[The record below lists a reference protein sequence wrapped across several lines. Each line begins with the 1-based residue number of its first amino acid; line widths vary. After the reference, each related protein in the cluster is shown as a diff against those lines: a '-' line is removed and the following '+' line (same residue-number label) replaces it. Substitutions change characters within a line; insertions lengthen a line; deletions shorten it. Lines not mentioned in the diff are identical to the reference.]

1 MRMDQKWDIEKITH
15 FFFLLVNA
23 TDVSRKNIL
32 EKRFKK
38 DPETYKKLISV
49 LSMIGVLGYKDG
61 LEFGFSTHYFDSIKS
76 SVSRLIEI
84 RKFSDLW
91 RVLSYNSMQNEL
103 IVILDAF
110 EAHKHTSTTKAA
122 QGVKE
127 KAKIVEVLLEWS
139 E

>member
-1 MRMDQKWDIEKITH
+1 MNQKWDIEEIAH

-23 TDVSRKNIL
+23 TDTSGKNIL

-61 LEFGFSTHYFDSIKS
+61 LKFGFSAHYFDSIKS
-76 SVSRLIEI
+76 SVSHLIEI

-91 RVLSYNSMQNEL
+91 RVLGYNSMQNEL
-103 IVILDAF
+103 VVMLDAF
-110 EAHKHTSTTKAA
+110 ESHKHTSTTKAA
-122 QGVKE
+122 QSVRG
-127 KAKIVEVLLEWS
+127 KAKIVEAFLEWS
-139 E
+139 D